1 MASESDVE
9 TFVVSQSSVMYSS
22 TPLSPDIPQNS
33 PFNIQLSATE
43 TPGQTHVDGLTQESA
58 DRVSELLMINYARY
72 HTLFDAVGFHNHT
85 VHHLLTL
92 YALGATPD
100 EIRAMY
106 DLNIGYQAL
115 VQYHPASVVVELQDR
130 AFFKQCIGDL
140 SYYDS
145 FVRFFQDEIAQRG
158 IPDVVNE
165 YLFQGDDISDDILG
179 RMHSGETLVIIR
191 EKDTDSVGFLHPMI
205 HLGCALEFDQPL
217 LVAEALAAGCV
228 HDDWPNSFLFP
239 VEAHQKANQ
248 ELPSKSML
256 EIMEDLH
263 RDPVIK
269 NAVQMS
275 DPINKISD
283 GLLAKVCDELIPY
296 LAQYRVTP
304 TADELHRQTI
314 DMVHDCAYMV
324 GAAQYPGKVEALDFV
339 MLHTLTL
346 SIFYPTFLA
355 QDWITNEN
363 KARLLHFKA
372 WGDLVMYAGCGCPTL
387 HADRITKYVPKRPSD
402 GWEELAHRASVY
414 GDDGH
419 ISKVTRALLHAESL
433 PDPRPEFPLRK
444 DDFIKIAHLG
454 LDSVERMLEPGQY
467 KVPEKIRKQVGEEM
481 GQDEEIIR
489 VMVRWVRWC
498 GVEGAWNEFPDLH

>member
-1 MASESDVE
+1 MA
-9 TFVVSQSSVMYSS
+9 SS
-22 TPLSPDIPQNS
+22 TPQNT
-33 PFNIQLSATE
+33 PYNIQLSASD
-43 TPGQTHVDGLTQESA
+43 TPGRTHVEGLTQESA

-106 DLNIGYQAL
+106 DLNKGYQAL
-115 VQYHPASVVVELQDR
+115 VQYRPVSTVLQLKDR
-130 AFFKQCIGDL
+130 SFFQQCLGDL

-145 FVRFFQDEIAQRG
+145 YVRFFQDEIAQRG

-165 YLFQGDDISDDILG
+165 YLFQGDEISDDILG
-179 RMHSGETLVIIR
+179 RMHS
-191 EKDTDSVGFLHPMI
+191 GFLHPMI
-205 HLGCALEFDQPL
+205 HLGCALEFNQPL

-228 HDDWPNSFLFP
+228 HDDWPHSFLFP
-239 VEAHQKANQ
+239 VEKHMRAAP
-248 ELPSKSML
+248 ETPVKSML
-256 EIMEDLH
+256 DIMDELYQDATI
-263 RDPVIK
+263 R

-275 DPINKISD
+275 DPLNKISD
-283 GLLAKVCDELIPY
+283 GLLAKVCKQLIPY
-296 LAQYRVTP
+296 LAQYRVQP
-304 TADELHRQTI
+304 TAEELEKQTM
-314 DMVHDCAYMV
+314 DMVHTCAYMI

-339 MLHTLTL
+339 LLHTLTL
-346 SIFYPTFLA
+346 SIFYPTFMT

-387 HADRITKYVPKRPSD
+387 YPQRITEYVPKRPSH
-402 GWEELAHRASVY
+402 GWKELAHRASVY

-419 ISKVTRALLHAESL
+419 ICKVVRGLLHAERL
-433 PDPRPEFPLRK
+433 PDPRPGFPLQK
-444 DDFIKIAHLG
+444 GDFLKIAHLG

-467 KVPEKIRKQVGEEM
+467 KVPDKIRKEVGDEM

-498 GVEGAWNEFPDLH
+498 GVDGAWNEFPDLLAPCEA